1 MDLITVNIIISSLT
15 LLTQLTQSFIKH
27 LRKSKCCSVIEVDMK
42 SSQQIN
48 TSEDKTNMKS
58 NNLDI

>member
-48 TSEDKTNMKS
+48 TSEDKN
-58 NNLDI
+58 

>member
-42 SSQQIN
+42 TSQQIN
-48 TSEDKTNMKS
+48 NGGDSETNKQ
-58 NNLDI
+58 I